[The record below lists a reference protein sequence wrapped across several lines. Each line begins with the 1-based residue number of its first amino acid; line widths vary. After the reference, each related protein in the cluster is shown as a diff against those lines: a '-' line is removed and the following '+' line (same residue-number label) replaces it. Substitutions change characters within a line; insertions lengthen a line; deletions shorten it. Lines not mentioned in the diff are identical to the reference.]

1 MGVFDAQ
8 TELPGELSL
17 ADREW
22 HSPDWGNF
30 ETNIAFLTK
39 TGVLGS
45 SSHILEIGCG
55 KGRMLKAL
63 KDAGHTVCGIDIA
76 EFPIAECRRCY
87 PTIDVRLASGD
98 AIPFPDASFDIVL
111 SFDVF
116 EHIRDSDRHL
126 REVMRVLKPTG
137 QYLLQTPNKWTN
149 IPFELLRAWRKY
161 RNGPIRAYKE
171 LLMDHCSLHT
181 CGQLRRRFRR
191 AGLDTLFVDMPVV
204 NEYFLTK
211 MRTYFGAVAK
221 PMLVVANPDRLP
233 RPLRTNFYVKATRAA

>member
-1 MGVFDAQ
+1 MNVHARPHVVGGL
-8 TELPGELSL
+8 ELVEQ
-17 ADREW
+17 EW
-22 HSPDWGNF
+22 HSPHWGNF
-30 ETNIAFLTK
+30 ETNIAFLAQ

-45 SSHILEIGCG
+45 ASHILEIGCG

-63 KDAGHTVCGIDIA
+63 QDAGHTVCGIDID
-76 EFPIAECRRCY
+76 EFPVAECRRCY
-87 PTIDVRLASGD
+87 PEIDVRQASGD
-98 AIPFPDASFDIVL
+98 AIPFPDASFDFVL

-149 IPFELLRAWRKY
+149 IPFELLRAWRKFGH
-161 RNGPIRAYKE
+161 GPIRAYKE

-181 CGQLRRRFRR
+181 SGQLRRRFRR
-191 AGLDTLFVDMPVV
+191 AGLDTTFFDMPVV
-204 NEYFLTK
+204 NEYFITK
-211 MRTYFGAVAK
+211 MHTYFGAAAK
-221 PMLVVANPDRLP
+221 PLLAIANPDRLP